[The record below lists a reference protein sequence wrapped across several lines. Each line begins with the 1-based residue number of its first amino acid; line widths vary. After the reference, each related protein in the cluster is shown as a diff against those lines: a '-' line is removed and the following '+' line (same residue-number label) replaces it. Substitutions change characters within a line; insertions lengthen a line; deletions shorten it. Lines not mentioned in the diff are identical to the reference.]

1 MSSAEQITAQGY
13 FEERAPLQT
22 SSTRY
27 AVDDC
32 LYSGAGEFANIVII
46 QNADYGRML
55 FLDNE
60 IQSTSYDER
69 IYHETLVHP
78 IMRATAGIA
87 EKRILVIGGAEG
99 ATVRE
104 VLRWSPNFVK
114 HVDWVDIDG
123 ELVQICRDI
132 LRFPETQHIN
142 DDQRLHYYNED
153 IMNFLRIHPE
163 YKYDCIIIDLPD
175 PDPSEPVLYGPEFW
189 TLIAGAMNPGCGVVS
204 HAGPCEP
211 GRQYVGVDIIQTG
224 TENAGIGTGV
234 TYHTLI
240 PSFQGEWAFWMNLPP
255 NYSGNIPEGLQVYD
269 DNYQRT
275 VFHWGRHW

>member
-1 MSSAEQITAQGY
+1 MSSAEEITAQGY

-27 AVDDC
+27 AVNRC
-32 LYSGAGEFANIVII
+32 LYSSMGDFAHIVII
-46 QNADYGRML
+46 ENDDYGRML

-78 IMRATAGIA
+78 IMRAVADIPD
-87 EKRILVIGGAEG
+87 KRVLVIGGAEG

-114 HVDWVDIDG
+114 HLDWVDIDG
-123 ELVQICRDI
+123 ELVNICRDI
-132 LRFPETQHIN
+132 LRFPETENIYACG
-142 DDQRLHYYNED
+142 RLHYYNED
-153 IMNFLRIHPE
+153 IMNFLRAHPE

-189 TLIAGAMNPGCGVVS
+189 SLIVGAMNPGCGVAS

-211 GRQYVGVDIIQTG
+211 GRQYVGADMIQTG
-224 TENAGIGTGV
+224 AQAAGLALGV
-234 TYHTLI
+234 IYHTLI
-240 PSFQGEWAFWMNLPP
+240 PSFQGEWVFWMNLPSNNRNSLP
-255 NYSGNIPEGLQVYD
+255 AGLQIYD
-269 DNYQRT
+269 DNYQST
-275 VFHWGRHW
+275 IFHWGRHW